1 MKARGNKIGAAWLI
15 VALAAVAATAQA
27 PPVEPAVPLTL
38 SQAVSVALEKNP
50 LRKAAMAQQ
59 RMAAAGVK
67 EARSA
72 FVPRLNFTE
81 TATRGNDP
89 VYVFG
94 TRLRQNRFTA
104 ADFALNRLNNP
115 VPVGNFAT
123 RLGGSWT
130 LFDSFSNKLNFER
143 AQKMQGA
150 AGNQLERTDQEII
163 FRVVE
168 AYYGLLRAA
177 KQQQVVEQAVETAQ
191 SILDR
196 SQARFESGVSVE
208 SDLLRARVDLSSRR
222 QQLVE
227 SRNGVSLAQAQLS
240 NSLGLI
246 TATEYEPAEAL
257 AERTLPAPV
266 LTEAEAQSLVAR
278 PDLKRLLS
286 QQAAQEKSVAAAK
299 AAFGPKVNVF
309 GGWELDNPAFTG
321 GGGNNW
327 VGGVELQLDLFQG
340 GAKTARLEQERAAGD
355 QIAALRQA
363 AENQVRLEVRRAWYD
378 LDSARQQVEIARA
391 SSAQAQ
397 ESLRISQ
404 NRYDAGLATLT
415 DLLSI
420 EEASR
425 RAQSDYWEAVYRLQ
439 VSYANLE
446 LAEGTLSAQSA
457 VVTP

>member
-1 MKARGNKIGAAWLI
+1 MNARGNKIRTAWVAVVLTAVTAA
-15 VALAAVAATAQA
+15 AQA

-130 LFDSFSNKLNFER
+130 LFDSFSNKLNLER
-143 AQKMQGA
+143 AQKTQSA

-208 SDLLRARVDLSSRR
+208 SDLLRAQVDL
-222 QQLVE
+222 
-227 SRNGVSLAQAQLS
+227 
-240 NSLGLI
+240 
-246 TATEYEPAEAL
+246 
-257 AERTLPAPV
+257 
-266 LTEAEAQSLVAR
+266 
-278 PDLKRLLS
+278 
-286 QQAAQEKSVAAAK
+286 
-299 AAFGPKVNVF
+299 
-309 GGWELDNPAFTG
+309 
-321 GGGNNW
+321 
-327 VGGVELQLDLFQG
+327 
-340 GAKTARLEQERAAGD
+340 
-355 QIAALRQA
+355 
-363 AENQVRLEVRRAWYD
+363 
-378 LDSARQQVEIARA
+378 
-391 SSAQAQ
+391 
-397 ESLRISQ
+397 
-404 NRYDAGLATLT
+404 
-415 DLLSI
+415 
-420 EEASR
+420 
-425 RAQSDYWEAVYRLQ
+425 
-439 VSYANLE
+439 
-446 LAEGTLSAQSA
+446 
-457 VVTP
+457 